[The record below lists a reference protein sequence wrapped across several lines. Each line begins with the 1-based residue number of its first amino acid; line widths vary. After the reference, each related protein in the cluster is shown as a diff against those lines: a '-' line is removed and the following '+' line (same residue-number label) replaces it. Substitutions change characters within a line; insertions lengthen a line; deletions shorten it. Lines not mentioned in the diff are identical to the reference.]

1 VQTSPRE
8 GTVRIAASELG
19 APVNE
24 VVTRDQAE
32 PWSFG
37 AGALMAGVA
46 RRGLLMDKGR
56 R

>member
-1 VQTSPRE
+1 VQTSPWE
-8 GTVRIAASELG
+8 GTVRIAASEIG

-37 AGALMAGVA
+37 AGALMAGGA